1 MSMRTVRGDSCFVV
15 TGCEYVHF
23 VGCRMLLSVAGLL
36 VALTPGLSSACAC
49 GCSVFEVGTPSL
61 IPDGA
66 GGTVWL
72 EYHFMNQHISW
83 HASVWRDANSDKQI
97 KTSFLTAGLQYM
109 FNRSWGAMVTV
120 PYWIRTFRTEGDTP
134 DEIDQFRHAN
144 FGDLR
149 LWGMCTG
156 LLEDMSLGLLAG
168 FKLPTGDY
176 IYNSFDR
183 DTSI

>member
-1 MSMRTVRGDSCFVV
+1 MLLRVVNMSTLWGA
-15 TGCEYVHF
+15 GC
-23 VGCRMLLSVAGLL
+23 LLSVAGLL

-109 FNRSWGAMVTV
+109 
-120 PYWIRTFRTEGDTP
+120 
-134 DEIDQFRHAN
+134 
-144 FGDLR
+144 
-149 LWGMCTG
+149 
-156 LLEDMSLGLLAG
+156 SLGLLAG